1 MAPHIPY
8 SVQTAAATPNTR
20 CASPRPPP
28 QHVQIVQ
35 KEHSSEKDFEG
46 RPPTPVHELPTLP
59 EHCRGIGTRP
69 VNPAGDP
76 EPPGTRRRDLET
88 SHSRRRG
95 RAHAYCSRRHARA
108 RASATRSHTCSC
120 GTLQHTSTEA
130 SERKDSA
137 SASSINGRHSLLH
150 MPHKHHV
157 STERYT
163 AQFACSLGA
172 QRGRGRSSRFPRFTA
187 GMGGIAAKRWQVC
200 RHNPW
205 AAHAAVRYCAVYS
218 AVFST
223 QADAAALLSARAA
236 R

>member
-1 MAPHIPY
+1 MYKQRLRRQIH
-8 SVQTAAATPNTR
+8 AAQALDHRHNTYKSCR
-20 CASPRPPP
+20 KST
-28 QHVQIVQ
+28 VQ
-35 KEHSSEKDFEG
+35 KGFSRS
-46 RPPTPVHELPTLP
+46 PVHELPTLP

-137 SASSINGRHSLLH
+137 SASSINGRLSLLH
-150 MPHKHHV
+150 MPHKHPREHRAV
-157 STERYT
+157 YCTICVRSWGAARPRPVEPLPTLHGGYGRDRGEAVAGLQ
-163 AQFACSLGA
+163 AQSVGRAC
-172 QRGRGRSSRFPRFTA
+172 
-187 GMGGIAAKRWQVC
+187 C
-200 RHNPW
+200 
-205 AAHAAVRYCAVYS
+205 CAVLCVIFCGILHS
-218 AVFST
+218 S
-223 QADAAALLSARAA
+223 
-236 R
+236 